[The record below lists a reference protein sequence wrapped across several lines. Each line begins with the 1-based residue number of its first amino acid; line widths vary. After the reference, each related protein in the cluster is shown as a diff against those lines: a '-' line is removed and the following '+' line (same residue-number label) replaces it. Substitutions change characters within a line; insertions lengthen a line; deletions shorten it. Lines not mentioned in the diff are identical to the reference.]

1 MTRQDLL
8 CTSNGKSSNLLTQ
21 FFFGTMTFSFDL
33 GTALS
38 QDFFPLR
45 LGTSGSFINDLGFTF
60 VSLLNDFSS
69 LQLGFFQLIGGVGLG
84 QIQIFLGTFGRRE
97 TVSNSFLTGFDG
109 SNQRRPYVLHAKHY
123 EEEKSNCLAEE
134 GGVDIHSRCPL

>member
-45 LGTSGSFINDLGFTF
+45 VGTGSSLINDLGFTF
-60 VSLLNDFSS
+60 VSLFNDFCS
-69 LQLGFFQLIGGVGLG
+69 LELGFFQLIGGVGLD
-84 QIQIFLGTFGRRE
+84 R
-97 TVSNSFLTGFDG
+97 
-109 SNQRRPYVLHAKHY
+109 
-123 EEEKSNCLAEE
+123 KS
-134 GGVDIHSRCPL
+134 VV